1 VPPFFFEMWPRPPK
15 GTDNDV
21 MRAILLALLLATAAN
36 SATALETTWELL
48 ANGAP
53 QLALD
58 RIERR
63 QPPESTDPQ
72 WADWEAL
79 RLRALFELK
88 RYEDVLGR
96 AQALPSGLPER
107 ARGQAL
113 ALAARS
119 ALAAGQPARARMLVA
134 RALWQSGALP
144 EDARE
149 LRRLVI
155 DSYLAEGNGNTAFR
169 VMLRYAQDYHPLEPA
184 QAEHFVE
191 GLLALG
197 MAREAANWLARL
209 EEGSPAKQMLR
220 LKAGLI
226 KPDAAI
232 AQSRGWLSKGGDA
245 RHWQV
250 IAEAAALGGKPS
262 VRIEA
267 LEQLVR
273 QAGEGKAATAAA
285 TELWEA
291 YQTLAQASANR
302 NHLLVGDDAA
312 WAAYASQR
320 LRPDPFIARAF
331 FAYLA
336 QRARTL
342 EARRSAQRELVVSL
356 EQAKLGVVALRLF
369 EQNTMDLATT
379 DGEARYH
386 LGVIAEAQGEARLAA
401 RFWAGLSAP
410 AGLTKAQWAVRRA
423 LVDWRSGKTGDAVG
437 ALATAA
443 GDKQPIPA
451 NEVPRAIALG
461 EEMIA
466 SGKPDMVDT
475 SLPAL
480 LILAGTGHQREL
492 LMALAGAAEANGLF
506 ARAGSYF
513 LQAALAPDGKSRG
526 ATASSA
532 RLAAGRNLARAG
544 YRQDAREQFEWVIR
558 HSRDPAEREVARRGL
573 TTL

>member
-1 VPPFFFEMWPRPPK
+1 
-15 GTDNDV
+15 

-36 SATALETTWELL
+36 AATALETTRQLL

-72 WADWEAL
+72 WGDWEAL
-79 RLRALFELK
+79 RLQALFELR

-96 AQALPSGLPER
+96 TQALPPGLPER
-107 ARGQAL
+107 ALGQAL
-113 ALAARS
+113 ALAARA
-119 ALAAGQPARARMLVA
+119 ALAAGQPARARRLVA
-134 RALWQSGALP
+134 RVLWQSGALP
-144 EDARE
+144 DNARE

-191 GLLALG
+191 GLLALD

-232 AQSRGWLSKGGDA
+232 AQSRGWLSKGGSPK
-245 RHWQV
+245 HWQV

-267 LEQLVR
+267 LEQIVR
-273 QAGEGKAATAAA
+273 QAEDGKAAAAA
-285 TELWEA
+285 TELWEV
-291 YQTLAQASANR
+291 YQSLAQASANR

-342 EARRSAQRELVVSL
+342 EARQTAQRELVVSL

-369 EQNTMDLATT
+369 EQNAIDLATT

-386 LGVIAEAQGEARLAA
+386 LGSIAEAQGEARLAA

-423 LVDWRSGKTGDAVG
+423 LVDWRSGNTGDAVS
-437 ALATAA
+437 ALAAAA
-443 GDKQPIPA
+443 GEKQSLPA
-451 NEVPRAIALG
+451 NDVPRAIALG

-466 SGKPDMVDT
+466 SGKPDAADT

-480 LILAGTGHQREL
+480 LILAGAGHQREL
-492 LMALAGAAEANGLF
+492 LMALGDAAEAKGLF
-506 ARAGSYF
+506 ARAGGYF

-526 ATASSA
+526 ATASTA
-532 RLAAGRNLARAG
+532 RLAAARNLARAG

-558 HSRDPAEREVARRGL
+558 HSRNPADREVARRGL
-573 TTL
+573 ATL